1 MHSAD
6 ISTTQGLYMIPGYI
20 LSTLSEELVSAHH
33 RASNIA
39 ELRALCIYWRRT
51 IRSFSRGHFV
61 ELARTV
67 FDDLLEMSDDD
78 EVKFDAYAALVDVLD
93 DTEDTMHDILRRA
106 LNADPSGRGSTHHFA
121 CQTYKKVEKIS
132 EVLQEM
138 IYFRRDGLECLI
150 RNAQQGA
157 PGVQVHVVHP
167 PSSFLRA
174 WRELYQ

>member
-1 MHSAD
+1 
-6 ISTTQGLYMIPGYI
+6 
-20 LSTLSEELVSAHH
+20 
-33 RASNIA
+33 
-39 ELRALCIYWRRT
+39 
-51 IRSFSRGHFV
+51 
-61 ELARTV
+61 
-67 FDDLLEMSDDD
+67 MSDDD

-106 LNADPSGRGSTHHFA
+106 LNADPSGRGSAHRFA

-157 PGVQVHVVHP
+157 LEYR
-167 PSSFLRA
+167 FM
-174 WRELYQ
+174 